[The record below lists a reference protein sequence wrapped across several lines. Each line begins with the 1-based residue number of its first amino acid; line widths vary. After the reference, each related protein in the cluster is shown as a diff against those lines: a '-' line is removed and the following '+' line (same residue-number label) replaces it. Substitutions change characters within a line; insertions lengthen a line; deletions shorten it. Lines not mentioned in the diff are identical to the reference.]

1 MERIHPERLR
11 RSAIPC
17 RRIHYPPDSL
27 RYGPRDL
34 VALPRAVELA
44 NETVN
49 GRPGVIRARVARCFG
64 QHGASLVEFSEV
76 RISEVTRSQGTSTTI
91 IHASTNFCGDG
102 LTSYRARNSSFRP
115 RNHQSL

>member
-44 NETVN
+44 HETLN
-49 GRPGVIRARVARCFG
+49 GRPGVIWTRVGAMFG
-64 QHGASLVEFSEV
+64 STRRESGRIFRGENLGGHSLAKHLNNDYSCVDELL
-76 RISEVTRSQGTSTTI
+76 R
-91 IHASTNFCGDG
+91 
-102 LTSYRARNSSFRP
+102 
-115 RNHQSL
+115 